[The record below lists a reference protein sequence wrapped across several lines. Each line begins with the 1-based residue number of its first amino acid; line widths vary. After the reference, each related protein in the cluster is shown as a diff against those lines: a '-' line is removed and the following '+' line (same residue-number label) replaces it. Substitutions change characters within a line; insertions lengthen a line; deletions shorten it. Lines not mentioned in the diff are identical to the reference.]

1 MLYCLLYIS
10 SQTNNTHTH
19 GRTHS
24 TTSHTLR
31 GQTFSPGSARCA
43 LLLSHT
49 KAAVEVS
56 IRHVCFSLHPG
67 GKRVSIQQLSWLLK
81 YCVVI
86 VLFAKRI
93 GAADRSSKLDLF
105 APQDNPPPS
114 PTQMRRSTSFRPPSL
129 KRKSR
134 RRSKLLPTQVSEPRT
149 PTPHPP
155 TPFEFEGSRLL
166 SGTRLLLFSP
176 AVLPQTDQN
185 SRSGSSLH
193 ALKSKSHDPQHA
205 KATTPLPETSTHKP
219 RPTEAVI
226 LDPRIAPT
234 LKKDQVLIS
243 ECDPRG

>member
-19 GRTHS
+19 GQTHS

-43 LLLSHT
+43 FLLSHT
-49 KAAVEVS
+49 KAAVKVS
-56 IRHVCFSLHPG
+56 IRHVCFALHPG

-93 GAADRSSKLDLF
+93 GPADVSSKLDLF
-105 APQDNPPPS
+105 APQHNPPPS
-114 PTQMRRSTSFRPPSL
+114 PTQMRKSTSFRPPSP
-129 KRKSR
+129 KRKS
-134 RRSKLLPTQVSEPRT
+134 RRSKLLPTQVSKPRN
-149 PTPHPP
+149 PLP
-155 TPFEFEGSRLL
+155 RLSL
-166 SGTRLLLFSP
+166 RGLMRLLLFFP

-205 KATTPLPETSTHKP
+205 KATTPLPKTSTRQP
-219 RPTEAVI
+219 WPTEAVNRGG
-226 LDPRIAPT
+226 PHIAST
-234 LKKDQVLIS
+234 LKKDKVLIS